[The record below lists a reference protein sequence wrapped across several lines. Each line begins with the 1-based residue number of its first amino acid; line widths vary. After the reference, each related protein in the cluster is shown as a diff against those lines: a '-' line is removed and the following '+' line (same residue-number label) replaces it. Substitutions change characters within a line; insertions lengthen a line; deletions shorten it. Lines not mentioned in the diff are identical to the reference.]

1 MKETRYLKL
10 ESSFGI
16 VVSCII
22 QLFNMEKEQPVEKI
36 QKKIKQWNKNKM
48 FGLNKRM
55 LVVYLIGGLI
65 PSILIEGYLLHGTRN
80 LMMEQYQMAQELVLN
95 TAAASLREAIAV
107 VEDVSKR
114 FYLDEELEHIA
125 FCQYKSMEQLVS
137 DYSAYHKIQEYMW
150 DYPDEIE
157 QITIFVNND
166 TISENAYFKKITNS
180 VRQKK
185 WYQDALEA
193 DGRPVWTNYGKNM
206 GEDKCLT
213 MARLIRDK
221 RREMVGVSVIQMKRE
236 RLSEIAR
243 QAGGHALLLLN
254 HNTILAV
261 NMESKT
267 AYQVRNFLYSFEDE
281 LKYKE
286 FAFESKKYFISSKE
300 QNLGNDTD
308 ILQIVTLE
316 EYDSIMEKTGEQ
328 GKQGLLLIV
337 CSALVSFGLIWLL
350 SRSVTRRVHI
360 FAGEMEKAANG
371 RFDLKETIGGRDEFT
386 QLYDYLGRMIRDMQR
401 LLTKVYQEQMAKE
414 RLNSRQREV
423 EFKMLSSQINPHFL
437 YNTLE
442 TIRMK
447 AVVNGQKEIAELV
460 KMLAKIMRRNIQV
473 SNSEVT
479 IQSEIT
485 LLEYYLKIQ
494 QYRFGDRV
502 KYEILMDKHIGDK
515 KILPLLIQPIV
526 ENAVVHGLESKE
538 GKGNIQIR
546 FELEYRDEGEEYTKI
561 YISDNGVGIEEEKLK
576 HLIRDMNQY
585 EELDRTHIGVSNVN
599 QRIHLYYGDEYG
611 LDIKS
616 RQGEGTT
623 IVITVP

>member
-1 MKETRYLKL
+1 MKW
-10 ESSFGI
+10 
-16 VVSCII
+16 
-22 QLFNMEKEQPVEKI
+22 KI
-36 QKKIKQWNKNKM
+36 WKRNKM
-48 FGLNKRM
+48 FGLRKRM
-55 LVVYLIGGLI
+55 IVVYLIGGLI
-65 PSILIEGYLLHGTRN
+65 PSILIESYLLHTTRE

-95 TAAASLREAIAV
+95 TAAGSLREAIAV

-125 FCQYKSMEQLVS
+125 SCQYENMEQLVS
-137 DYSAYHKIQEYMW
+137 DYGAYDKIEEYMG

-157 QITIFVNND
+157 QIVIFVNND
-166 TISENAYFKKITNS
+166 TISENAYFRKINNS

-193 DGRPVWTNYGKNM
+193 DGKPVWTNYGNSM
-206 GEDKCLT
+206 GDDKCLT
-213 MARLIRDK
+213 LARLIRDK

-261 NMESKT
+261 NMEPPE
-267 AYQVRNFLYSFEDE
+267 AYQVRNFLYSFKHEV
-281 LKYKE
+281 KYEE
-286 FAFESKKYFISSKE
+286 FEYESNRYLISSKE

-308 ILQIVTLE
+308 ILQIVSLE
-316 EYDSIMEKTGEQ
+316 EYDSIMERTGEQ
-328 GKQGLLLIV
+328 RRQGLLLIV
-337 CSALVSFGLIWLL
+337 CSALLSFGLIWLL
-350 SRSVTRRVHI
+350 SRSVSRRVQI

-502 KYEILMDKHIGDK
+502 KYEIIMEKEIGKK

-538 GKGNIQIR
+538 GNGNILIR
-546 FELEYRDEGEEYTKI
+546 FEKSSRDDGKEITKI
-561 YISDNGVGIEEEKLK
+561 YITDNGVGIEKEKLE
-576 HLIRDMNQY
+576 HLIRDMNHY

-599 QRIHLYYGDEYG
+599 QRIHLYYGEEYG
-611 LDIKS
+611 LTIESKLD
-616 RQGEGTT
+616 EGTT

>member
-1 MKETRYLKL
+1 MKW
-10 ESSFGI
+10 
-16 VVSCII
+16 
-22 QLFNMEKEQPVEKI
+22 KI
-36 QKKIKQWNKNKM
+36 WKRNKM
-48 FGLNKRM
+48 FGLRKRM
-55 LVVYLIGGLI
+55 IVVYLIGGLI
-65 PSILIEGYLLHGTRN
+65 PGILIESYLLRGTRT
-80 LMMEQYQMAQELVLN
+80 LMMEQYQMAQEMLLN

-125 FCQYKSMEQLVS
+125 FCQYESMEQLVS
-137 DYSAYHKIQEYMW
+137 DYGAYHKIEEYMA

-157 QITIFVNND
+157 RITIFVNND
-166 TISENAYFKKITNS
+166 TISENAYFRKINNS
-180 VRQKK
+180 VQQKK

-193 DGRPVWTNYGKNM
+193 EGKPVWTNYGNNM
-206 GEDKCLT
+206 GDDKCLT
-213 MARLIRDK
+213 LVRLIRNK
-221 RREMVGVSVIQMKRE
+221 KREMVGVSVIQMKRE
-236 RLSEIAR
+236 RMSEIAR
-243 QAGGHALLLLN
+243 EAGEHALLLLN

-261 NMESKT
+261 NMESSA
-267 AYQVRNFLYSFEDE
+267 AYQVRNLLYSYKDE
-281 LKYKE
+281 VKYKE
-286 FAFESKKYFISSKE
+286 FEYESKKYFISSKE
-300 QNLGNDTD
+300 QNLGNDAD
-308 ILQIVTLE
+308 ILQIVSLE

-328 GKQGLLLIV
+328 RRRGIVLIM
-337 CSALVSFGLIWLL
+337 CSALLSFGLIWLL
-350 SRSVTRRVHI
+350 SRSVSRRVQI

-386 QLYDYLGRMIRDMQR
+386 RLYEYLGRMILDMQR
-401 LLTKVYQEQMAKE
+401 LLTTVYQEQMAKE

-502 KYEILMDKHIGDK
+502 KYEIIMEKEIGEK

-538 GKGNIQIR
+538 GNGNITIR
-546 FELEYRDEGEEYTKI
+546 FEKSNKEDGKEITKI
-561 YISDNGVGIEEEKLK
+561 YISDNGVGIEKERLE
-576 HLIRDMNQY
+576 HLIRDMNHY
-585 EELDRTHIGVSNVN
+585 EELDKTHIGVSNVN
-599 QRIHLYYGDEYG
+599 QRIHLYYGWEYG
-611 LDIKS
+611 LSIES
-616 RQGEGTT
+616 RVGEGTT
-623 IVITVP
+623 IVITIP